1 MLPRKIP
8 ALHCRKYSSYNHL
21 AMIQLLMGLTNPSK
35 DQDAHYAHDD
45 KITDLGLP
53 NTHRDVLPYDI
64 ARFGSRCSDCL
75 GVMRVVRYLTCNLLQ
90 FAMGHL

>member
-21 AMIQLLMGLTNPSK
+21 AMTQLLMGLTNPSK

-45 KITDLGLP
+45 EVTDLGLS
-53 NTHRDVLPYDI
+53 NAH
-64 ARFGSRCSDCL
+64 
-75 GVMRVVRYLTCNLLQ
+75 
-90 FAMGHL
+90 